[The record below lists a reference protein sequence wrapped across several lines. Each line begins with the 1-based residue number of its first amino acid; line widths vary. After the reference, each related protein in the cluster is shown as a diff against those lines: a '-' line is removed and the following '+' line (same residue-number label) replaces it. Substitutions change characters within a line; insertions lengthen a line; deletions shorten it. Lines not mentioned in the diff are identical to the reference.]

1 MLPFISTWGPPPR
14 VVPHITVHR
23 GSQCYRLAF
32 WRCPTSRVARRPS
45 VTCARCERCA
55 LPAFVAFDSW
65 PWLQALRFSL
75 GGRTVPCGRT
85 VLWVTYGLLHDPIT
99 TPRLAFHV
107 HMHMAAMRTRPGECP
122 AQDGL
127 AQPTQR
133 LVLLSHSNGHPRC
146 KPITCSTRD
155 SWESTI
161 AWSSMMVRGLR
172 KHWKYVDIR
181 VDTISQNIPRRREEH
196 RRQAGRRAS
205 IPTSSLRR
213 CRESVAVLTVAWT
226 HLDLWTSGARPLRV

>member
-1 MLPFISTWGPPPR
+1 MPSSLIDLARSRLADRTSTDYTPLPRHLHLSEDLFARHKEVLLTGHQCNVESETVLPFISTWGPPPR

-65 PWLQALRFSL
+65 TWLQALRFSV

-107 HMHMAAMRTRPGECP
+107 HMHMAAMRTCPGRT
-122 AQDGL
+122 G
-127 AQPTQR
+127 
-133 LVLLSHSNGHPRC
+133 
-146 KPITCSTRD
+146 
-155 SWESTI
+155 TI
-161 AWSSMMVRGLR
+161 RTATHVANQLHVR
-172 KHWKYVDIR
+172 HATV
-181 VDTISQNIPRRREEH
+181 
-196 RRQAGRRAS
+196 GRA
-205 IPTSSLRR
+205 
-213 CRESVAVLTVAWT
+213 
-226 HLDLWTSGARPLRV
+226 PLHGVP

>member
-1 MLPFISTWGPPPR
+1 MPSRPTYTLYTVASVLHCLGLRYCIRSMILTRRATDAAVLRAYEGERCIRECAASVWRPPPAELLQSTSPDTSATWSPR
-14 VVPHITVHR
+14 PCSLSFPHITVHR

-65 PWLQALRFSL
+65 PWLQALRFSV

-107 HMHMAAMRTRPGECP
+107 HMHMAAMRTCPGRT
-122 AQDGL
+122 G
-127 AQPTQR
+127 
-133 LVLLSHSNGHPRC
+133 
-146 KPITCSTRD
+146 
-155 SWESTI
+155 TI
-161 AWSSMMVRGLR
+161 RTATHVANQLHVR
-172 KHWKYVDIR
+172 HATV
-181 VDTISQNIPRRREEH
+181 
-196 RRQAGRRAS
+196 GRA
-205 IPTSSLRR
+205 
-213 CRESVAVLTVAWT
+213 
-226 HLDLWTSGARPLRV
+226 PLHGVP